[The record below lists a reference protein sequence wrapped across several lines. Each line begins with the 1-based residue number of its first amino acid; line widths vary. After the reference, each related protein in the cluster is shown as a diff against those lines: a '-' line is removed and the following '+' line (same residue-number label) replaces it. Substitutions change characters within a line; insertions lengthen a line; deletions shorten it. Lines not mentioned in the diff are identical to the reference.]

1 MIIPTILVS
10 SFDEFATQAKKLK
23 GVCDYAQI
31 DVMDG
36 VFVPN
41 KSFGDIEKIN
51 GLKSGL
57 KWELHLMAADPLAEM
72 EKWKEVKNVFRVI
85 FHIETADDPEKIIAA
100 IHGNCWQAGI
110 ALNPETP
117 LSAIEPYL
125 NLVDLVLFLTVRPG
139 KQGAKFLPEVKEKVK
154 TLVSLPLLEG
164 GQGRGYR
171 PLIAVDGGIK
181 SSNIAEIKSWGVDI
195 FCVGSALVMAKD
207 IKKTYKELTA
217 MTNIC

>member
-10 SFDEFATQAKKLK
+10 SFDEFAMQARKLE

-36 VFVPN
+36 IFVPN
-41 KSFGDIEKIN
+41 KSFSDIEKIN
-51 GLKSGL
+51 GLKSDL
-57 KWELHLMAADPLAEM
+57 KWELHLMVADPLAEM
-72 EKWKEVKNVFRVI
+72 AKWKEVKNVFRVI
-85 FHIETADDPEKIIAA
+85 FHIEATADPEKIIAA

-117 LSAIEPYL
+117 LPAIEPYL
-125 NLVDLVLFLTVRPG
+125 NLVDLILFLTIHPG
-139 KQGAKFLPEVKEKVK
+139 KQGTKFLPEVKEKIK
-154 TLVSLPLLEG
+154 ELARLDKK
-164 GQGRGYR
+164 

-181 SSNIAEIKSWGVDI
+181 SHNIAEIKSWGVDI

-207 IKKTYKELTA
+207 IKKTYKELEA
-217 MTNIC
+217 IC